1 MKHLEE
7 HYVQGNRSDKD
18 ILFYYTTT
26 GKNVLNYDDDINGLI
41 CIYQR
46 ILLDT
51 HISIFVLGWMMWNWM
66 VSALALGTTLV
77 LYDGSPLHP
86 HPEVMWDLVD
96 ACGIT
101 VFGTSAKWIAVQEDR
116 GLKPRV
122 SHKLSTLKV
131 LFFLVTNGRIF
142 NYGHYN

>member
-1 MKHLEE
+1 
-7 HYVQGNRSDKD
+7 
-18 ILFYYTTT
+18 
-26 GKNVLNYDDDINGLI
+26 
-41 CIYQR
+41 
-46 ILLDT
+46 
-51 HISIFVLGWMMWNWM
+51 M

-96 ACGIT
+96 SCGIT

-131 LFFLVTNGRIF
+131 FFVQVTDGRISNGLF
-142 NYGHYN
+142 YVAIVINLMK